1 MGLASPAAA
10 AAAVAVA
17 GSERELKLYDRA
29 TLQCTR
35 TVAAPA
41 HADRVNEISFAPP
54 RSAAAGLLFSASS
67 DGAVRAWD
75 CGGGGGGGAAPSLE
89 LRGGREE
96 VWSVS
101 VSDGPLVAAG
111 TQAALLLWDV
121 RRADTPAARL
131 EVHTEAV
138 SAVRFQPGSATALVS
153 GSVDGLICSID
164 CRQTNDDD
172 AVTGVINEGRPVS
185 SLGFFGPEPA
195 SHLHV
200 LSSLET
206 LSVWDLQQQAG
217 TCLARHDALRR
228 EVDMLGEEEAAAG
241 AGDGIDYLVG
251 CQYCPASQRL
261 YLVAG
266 EHCGT
271 LHLLAVEKEGV
282 VALASLR
289 GGGGGAARGHT
300 SDVRCFLW
308 DGGGLLSG
316 GEDARLCSWSPDT
329 DAAAG
334 SDATPLA
341 STSRKSAKPP
351 AARAGGAPARGG
363 SGAPRRANPY

>member
-1 MGLASPAAA
+1 M
-10 AAAVAVA
+10 
-17 GSERELKLYDRA
+17 
-29 TLQCTR
+29 Q
-35 TVAAPA
+35 
-41 HADRVNEISFAPP
+41 
-54 RSAAAGLLFSASS
+54 
-67 DGAVRAWD
+67 
-75 CGGGGGGGAAPSLE
+75 APSFLQRDRSHNQRSE
-89 LRGGREE
+89 AKEDPLDNAHWERRVAESGRC
-96 VWSVS
+96 S
-101 VSDGPLVAAG
+101 
-111 TQAALLLWDV
+111 
-121 RRADTPAARL
+121 
-131 EVHTEAV
+131 
-138 SAVRFQPGSATALVS
+138 ALVRLT
-153 GSVDGLICSID
+153 DG
-164 CRQTNDDD
+164 NDDLYMGHTTWD
-172 AVTGVINEGRPVS
+172 DYSKMTRIFKYYNFVLPGADSVASLIAFS
-185 SLGFFGPEPA
+185 SYPG
-195 SHLHV
+195 V
-200 LSSLET
+200 LSSTDDFYTTDSKLVVMETSLMVLDPALWDRAMHFPEHPHIPNFVHIMATNRMARSAQHWSWLFSGAKTGTYASQWMVVDYNKLEEQSRGVLASSALPANT
-206 LSVWDLQQQAG
+206 FWVVEVLPGVVESRDMTAF
-217 TCLARHDALRR
+217 LARHDALRR

-251 CQYCPASQRL
+251 CQYCPATQRL

-271 LHLLAVEKEGV
+271 LHLLAVEKEVV

-351 AARAGGAPARGG
+351 AARAGGA
-363 SGAPRRANPY
+363 RAGRA